1 MEQLEV
7 IGTQYGRIACLR
19 VVSAVCARIIT
30 IVSEAITS
38 VVAVSSYDRCALK
51 TFWVPFR
58 HFLDLIKLV

>member
-30 IVSEAITS
+30 IVSEAITMLS
-38 VVAVSSYDRCALK
+38 
-51 TFWVPFR
+51 W
-58 HFLDLIKLV
+58 LVHVIGVL